1 MKKGRGG
8 SFVGEIFCLPCL
20 KIKCYSMINLRH
32 QAPYYFRL
40 MRFDKPIGILLLL
53 WPTLW
58 ALWLAANGIP
68 SFKTLIIFILGVV
81 VMRAAGCIMNDFAD
95 RNIDKYVQ
103 RTQFR
108 PLTTGAVGTIEA
120 IALFG
125 ILCLFALGFVV
136 LLNRFTLELAI
147 VGILLV
153 VIYPFLKRVTH
164 LPQFWLGLSFSWS
177 IPMAFTAEQR
187 GGVSTTAWIL
197 FMTGVCWVMAY
208 DTQYAMMDREDDL
221 KVGVKSTA
229 ILFGR
234 YDRLT
239 IALLQGG
246 MLLLLSTLGRRL
258 QLNYWFYL
266 GLLAAL
272 GLMIYQQT
280 LICHRKP
287 ENCFA
292 AFRNNN
298 WVGLVIFLGIF
309 FSYI

>member
-1 MKKGRGG
+1 
-8 SFVGEIFCLPCL
+8 
-20 KIKCYSMINLRH
+20 MIDLRH

-40 MRFDKPIGILLLL
+40 MRFDKPIGIFLLL

-58 ALWLAANGIP
+58 ALWLAADGIP
-68 SFKTLIIFILGVV
+68 SFKILTVFILGVV

-95 RNIDKYVQ
+95 RNIDRYVQ

-108 PLTTGAVGTIEA
+108 PLTTGVVGTVEA
-120 IALFG
+120 IVLFG
-125 ILCLFALGFVV
+125 VLCLFALGFVL
-136 LLNRFTLELAI
+136 LLNRVVLKLAM
-147 VGILLV
+147 VGIVLV

-164 LPQFWLGLSFSWS
+164 LPQFWLGLTFSWS

-187 GGVSTTAWIL
+187 GSMPTIAWLL
-197 FMTGVCWVMAY
+197 FMTAICWAIAY
-208 DTQYAMMDREDDL
+208 DTQYAMVDREDDL

-234 YDRLT
+234 YDRLM

-246 MLLLLSTLGRRL
+246 MLLLFGILGKRL
-258 QLNYWFYL
+258 QLNCWFYL

-272 GLMIYQQT
+272 GLMIYQQM
-280 LICHRKP
+280 LIRYRKP

-292 AFRNNN
+292 AFCNNN
-298 WVGLVIFLGIF
+298 WVGLIIFLGIF
-309 FSYI
+309 LAYV